1 MNGHNLAILILMFTI
16 GLSACSQRTAIT
28 ATVGATPNPATK
40 SQPTGKGGNVPTGPP
55 ASILKWERT
64 GGIAG
69 ICQTMLINQDFTFQI
84 DNCVSGQVIATGELT
99 SGQSRYVQGL
109 QNRFASFQWRS
120 NPPPG
125 SADMFMDQYTLFG
138 NGSEIPSAEAQAN
151 INQDLANLANELIN
165 SNSPNPDS

>member
-1 MNGHNLAILILMFTI
+1 MNGHYLAILIMMFTI
-16 GLSACSQRTAIT
+16 GLSACSQRTALT
-28 ATVGATPNPATK
+28 ATVGGTPNPATK
-40 SQPTGKGGNVPTGPP
+40 SQPSGKGGTVPTGST
-55 ASILKWERT
+55 ASILEWERT

-99 SGQSRYVQGL
+99 SGQARYVEGL

-125 SADMFMDQYTLFG
+125 SADMFIDQYTLFG
-138 NGSEIPSAEAQAN
+138 KGSEIPSAEVQAN
-151 INQDLANLANELIN
+151 IDQDLANLANELIN